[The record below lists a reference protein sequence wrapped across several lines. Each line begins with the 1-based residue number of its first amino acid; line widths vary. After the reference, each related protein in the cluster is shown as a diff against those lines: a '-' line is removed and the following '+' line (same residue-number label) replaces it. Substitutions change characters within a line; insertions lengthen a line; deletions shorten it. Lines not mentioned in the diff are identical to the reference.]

1 MDKKGCQD
9 IFLSPKTHRRIMQ
22 IDYIE
27 RVGTMKATGIVV
39 EYNPL
44 HNGHVYHAQQ
54 ARETTQADVVI
65 AVMSG
70 NFLQRGEPAFVDKWA
85 RTKMALQ
92 SGVDIVFEL
101 PYRFATAHAPI
112 FARGAITLLDAVGC
126 SSFCFGSEDGDITPF
141 TNSLSLINQTE
152 TVYETVIKKA
162 IQDGRSYPNALKEA
176 YTSIQDNTSQ
186 TQLADLTKPNNILGF
201 HYMEAAQCI
210 GSMMKPTTIQRRGAD
225 YHEADL
231 QAHKVASAT
240 GIRKSYFSTGTM
252 DEMEPF
258 VPQATKDIL
267 FDWQAERG
275 HFGNWETFYPYLR
288 YTILREG
295 PIRLASIA
303 DITEGIENAIYRAAL
318 KHDAFQ
324 PFMAQVKSKRY
335 TWTRIQRMLTH
346 ILTGF
351 TVEQR
356 ETMPAPSYLRLLG
369 MTGDG
374 QTYLRSVKKHLTLPL
389 ISKVATLSNDSLTMD
404 IRAADLYAMA
414 LGNCQ
419 HVPKIGLD
427 YLTPPIRTHH
437 FGSNDSK

>member
-9 IFLSPKTHRRIMQ
+9 IFLSPKTHQRIMH

-44 HNGHVYHAQQ
+44 HNGHVFHAQQ

-112 FARGAITLLDAVGC
+112 FAKGAIELLEAAGC

-141 TNSLSLINQTE
+141 HNSLSLVNRSDAA
-152 TVYETVIKKA
+152 YETAVKEA
-162 IQDGRSYPNALKEA
+162 VQDGRSYPNALNEA
-176 YTSIQDNTSQ
+176 YSSIQEKSTIQ
-186 TQLADLTKPNNILGF
+186 QLVDLSKPNNILGF
-201 HYMEAAQCI
+201 HYMEAAQSI
-210 GSMMKPTTIQRRGAD
+210 GSTMEPTTIQRRGAD
-225 YHEADL
+225 YHEVDL
-231 QAHKVASAT
+231 HAHKVASAT
-240 GIRKSYFSTGTM
+240 GIRKSYFSSNAL
-252 DEMEPF
+252 DEVTPF
-258 VPQATKDIL
+258 IPLATQEIL
-267 FDWQAERG
+267 SDWHAKRG
-275 HFGNWETFYPYLR
+275 HFGSWEAFYPYLR
-288 YTILREG
+288 YAILREG
-295 PIRLASIA
+295 PSRLSSIA
-303 DITEGIENAIYRAAL
+303 DITEGIENAIYRAAQQHL
-318 KHDAFQ
+318 AFQ
-324 PFMAQVKSKRY
+324 PFMTHVKSKRY

-356 ETMPAPSYLRLLG
+356 ETMQSTSYLRLLG
-369 MTGDG
+369 MTEQG
-374 QTYLRSVKKHLTLPL
+374 QSYLRSVKKQLALPL
-389 ISKVATLSNDSLTMD
+389 ISKVATFSDESLSMD
-404 IRAADLYAMA
+404 IRAADIYALA
-414 LGNCQ
+414 LGNRQ
-419 HVPKIGLD
+419 HFNQIGLD
-427 YLTPPIRTHH
+427 YSTPPIRSHY